1 MKLSELTVEHFKVG
15 KPANTIYDDSLIT
28 GVVFSGISDIL
39 NHSLYWKKVR
49 VLNTNTDTTNYMSI
63 WILERKQ
70 IW

>member
-39 NHSLYWKKVR
+39 NHSLY
-49 VLNTNTDTTNYMSI
+49 
-63 WILERKQ
+63 
-70 IW
+70 